1 MEYSHTFDS
10 VDIGQIDLEDQR
22 YRVSTDGPS
31 EAMVAS
37 IKLVGVISPPIVC
50 HGRGVTTSYTIVSG
64 FKRLTACRM
73 IGLKKVVVKIIS
85 PDAPLEHRIRTA
97 IIDNA
102 LHRDLNFVEQASVIR
117 LLDQL
122 YFEHEALCREAGKLG
137 VFVNLKMLKKLR
149 LVAKMN
155 PVLQRALIQ
164 GDVALPVA
172 LQIAEMEDH
181 ATTDRLTMMFSD
193 LGLGLNRQ
201 RELLEWL
208 KGISHRDAIS
218 IHDLLEE
225 DAIKRMLGDTDMD
238 RGEKSR
244 RLRRYFKGRR
254 YPELTQ
260 AQDRFRAAVRALK
273 LGQGIELI
281 APSHF
286 EGQTYSLK
294 IDFKRH
300 QELLSKYKNIETVV
314 LSSALASVLDPYT
327 SD

>member
-1 MEYSHTFDS
+1 MEYRYTFDS
-10 VDIGQIDLEDQR
+10 VGISEIDLEDQR

-37 IKLVGVISPPIVC
+37 IKLVDVISPPIVYQG
-50 HGRGVTTSYTIVSG
+50 HGATTSYTIVSG
-64 FKRLTACRM
+64 FKRLIACEM
-73 IGLKKVVVKIIS
+73 LGLKEVMVKIIP

-102 LHRDLNFVEQASVIR
+102 LHRDLNFVEQALVIR

-122 YFEHEALCREAGKLG
+122 YSEKEELCREANKLG
-137 VFVNLKMLKKLR
+137 ICVNLKMLKKLR
-149 LVAKMN
+149 TVAKMN
-155 PVLQRALIQ
+155 PMLQSALIQ

-172 LQIAEMEDH
+172 LQLVEMEDH
-181 ATTDRLTMMFSD
+181 ATIDRLTLMFRD

-225 DAIKRMLGDTDMD
+225 DGIKRMFDDTNMD
-238 RGEKSR
+238 RGERSR
-244 RLRRYFKGRR
+244 RLRRYFKRRR
-254 YPELTQ
+254 YPELTETEN
-260 AQDRFRAAVRALK
+260 RFRVAVRALK
-273 LGQGIELI
+273 LEQGIQLI
-281 APSHF
+281 APPHF
-286 EGQTYSLK
+286 EGHTYSIK

-300 QELLSKYKNIETVV
+300 QDLISKFQNLETVV
-314 LSSALASVLDPYT
+314 RSSTFASLLDPYI